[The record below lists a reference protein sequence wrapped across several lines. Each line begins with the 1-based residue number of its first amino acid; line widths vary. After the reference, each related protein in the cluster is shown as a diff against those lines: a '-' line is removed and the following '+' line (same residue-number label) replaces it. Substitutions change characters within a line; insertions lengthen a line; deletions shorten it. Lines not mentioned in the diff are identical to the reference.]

1 MVTARDGPT
10 TVIRW
15 AFQDCD
21 ELRMERARRAWA
33 EVWPRLER
41 WLTTFPREPR
51 RLLLTVR
58 HDDRPARDEVRAV
71 LILPTDTLVAE
82 ESADDAAVALKRVAR
97 TLGEEIKRHKDR
109 LRHEHL
115 QRRKSRRRE
124 VLGTAG
130 PLLQRDAELG
140 RSEAFF
146 ELLRPLLGTLREHA
160 RRELRIAEL
169 EGGLSKGQVTEDDLM
184 DEVLL
189 RAWRRFKH
197 RPRWVALD
205 LWLLG
210 LLHQALGEWA
220 EGMPAAP
227 RESPR
232 RPGDEEEWFAPLFG
246 EEEPLGWEELLPADE
261 DDPASRLEA
270 DEERERVLALLSEL
284 PAMQRRAFALRVL
297 EGYEADDIARIQGRL
312 ESEVLA
318 DIEAARQA
326 LLAGLKERG
335 EAAGTE

>member
-10 TVIRW
+10 TEIRW
-15 AFQDCD
+15 VFQDC
-21 ELRMERARRAWA
+21 EEPRRERARRAWA
-33 EVWPRLER
+33 EGWPRLER
-41 WLTTFPREPR
+41 WLTTFPREQR
-51 RLLLTVR
+51 QLLLTVR
-58 HDDRPARDEVRAV
+58 HGDRPARDEVRAV
-71 LILPTDTLVAE
+71 LILPAGTLVAE
-82 ESADDAAVALKRVAR
+82 ESAEDAAVALRRVAR

-109 LRHEHL
+109 LRYEQL
-115 QRRKSRRRE
+115 DRRKSRRRE
-124 VLGTAG
+124 VLGAAG

-140 RSEAFF
+140 RREAFF

-169 EGGLSKGQVTEDDLM
+169 EGGLPRGQVTEDDLI
-184 DEVLL
+184 DEVVV

-205 LWLLG
+205 LWLVG

-220 EGMPAAP
+220 EGVPAAP
-227 RESPR
+227 GEWPR

-246 EEEPLGWEELLPADE
+246 EEEPLGWEDLLPAIE

-270 DEERERVLALLSEL
+270 DEERERALALLAQL
-284 PAMQRRAFALRVL
+284 PPLQRRAFALRVL
-297 EGYEADDIARIQGRL
+297 EGYEADEVAKIQGRP

-318 DIEAARQA
+318 DIEAAQRT
-326 LLAGLKERG
+326 LLAGLKGR
-335 EAAGTE
+335 AAARPE